1 MTQYILRRF
10 LYMLVMLAMG
20 TVVSFLVI
28 TLPPGDYMT
37 AHIARL
43 KSQGGDIG
51 EEQAAALRRQ
61 YGLDQPLYV
70 QYFKWVTR
78 FVQGDLGWSFQHN
91 RRVSEVIGPRLPMTL
106 LVSFMTLIFTYA
118 IAIPIG
124 VYSAVRQYSIGDYFF
139 TVIGFAGVSI
149 PNFLLALIL
158 MMFAYRN
165 FGLSIGGLFS
175 PEYIHQPW
183 SWAKVLDLMRH
194 LPIPLLVIGL
204 GGTAYLIRVMRAM
217 LLDELPKPYVKTA
230 RAKGLKETRLLAKYP
245 IRVALNPIASTIGWA
260 LPGIFSGQTITAIVL
275 DLPTIGPVLF
285 QSLVFEDM
293 FLASSTIMIT
303 TALTLIGTLISDI
316 LLAWLDPRIR
326 YGNA

>member
-1 MTQYILRRF
+1 MRRF
-10 LYMLVMLAMG
+10 LYMLVLLAMG
-20 TVVSFLVI
+20 TVVSFGVI

-43 KSQGGDIG
+43 KAQGGDIG

-78 FVQGDLGWSFQHN
+78 FAQGDLGWSFQHN
-91 RRVSEVIGPRLPMTL
+91 RRVSDVIGPRLPMTM
-106 LVSFMTLIFTYA
+106 LVSFMTLIFTYL

-124 VYSAVRQYSIGDYFF
+124 VYSAVRQYSVGDYVF
-139 TVIGFAGVSI
+139 TVIGFAGVSV

-158 MMFAYRN
+158 MMAAYRF

-175 PEYIHQPW
+175 PEFIHLPW
-183 SWAKVLDLMRH
+183 SWAKVMDLIRH
-194 LPIPLLVIGL
+194 LPIPLAVIGL
-204 GGTAYLIRVMRAM
+204 SGTAYLIRVMRAM
-217 LLDELPKPYVKTA
+217 LLDELPKPYVQTA
-230 RAKGLKETRLLAKYP
+230 RAKGLRESSLLFKYP

-260 LPGIFSGQTITAIVL
+260 LPGIFSGQTIVAIVL

-316 LLAWLDPRIR
+316 LIAWLDPRIR
-326 YGNA
+326 YG

>member
-1 MTQYILRRF
+1 MREYMLRRF

-20 TVVSFLVI
+20 TLVSFAVI

-43 KSQGGDIG
+43 RSQGGDIG

-78 FVQGDLGWSFQHN
+78 LIQGDLGWSFQHN
-91 RRVSEVIGPRLPMTL
+91 RRVSDVIGPRLPMTM
-106 LVSFMTLIFTYA
+106 LVSLLTLIFTYA

-124 VYSAVRQYSIGDYFF
+124 VYSAVRQYSIGDYVF

-158 MMFAYRN
+158 MMFAYRY

-175 PEYIHQPW
+175 PDYIHASW
-183 SWAKVLDLMRH
+183 SVAKVVDLIKH

-204 GGTAYLIRVMRAM
+204 SGTAWLVRVMRAM
-217 LLDELPKPYVKTA
+217 LLDELPRPYVQTA
-230 RAKGLKETRLLAKYP
+230 RAKGLKETNLLLKYP
-245 IRVALNPIASTIGWA
+245 IRVALNPIASTVGWA

-285 QSLVFEDM
+285 QSLMVEDM

-303 TALTLIGTLISDI
+303 TALTLVGTLISDI

-326 YGNA
+326 Y